1 MLSKMGMTTEWH
13 EERMKKPAEA
23 GFLKSAAIT

>member
-1 MLSKMGMTTEWH
+1 MTTEWH